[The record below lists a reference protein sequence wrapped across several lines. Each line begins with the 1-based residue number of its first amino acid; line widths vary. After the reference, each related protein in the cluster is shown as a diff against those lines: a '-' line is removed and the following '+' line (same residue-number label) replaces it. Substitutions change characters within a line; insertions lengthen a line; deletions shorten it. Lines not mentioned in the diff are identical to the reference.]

1 MSVLHHI
8 TQNVCFL
15 WQYDP
20 DKKSLDVSND
30 HMVKNKSGFYASLG
44 PRFWENNPISPLLTY
59 FLAPLLSGYSVQ
71 WKISRKGI
79 NFFGEWLL
87 CYIVV
92 DHCYLTLRMSITVSD
107 DNGVVFHR
115 QNNTN
120 LYWSPGCD
128 AIYPR
133 GIDCLHTRARQ
144 HQGLFTEPLCFNPV
158 KLLGLKRWG
167 SSPLE

>member
-1 MSVLHHI
+1 MYQMTTWWRTKV
-8 TQNVCFL
+8 VF
-15 WQYDP
+15 
-20 DKKSLDVSND
+20 
-30 HMVKNKSGFYASLG
+30 ASLG
-44 PRFWENNPISPLLTY
+44 PRFWKNNPISPLLTY
-59 FLAPLLSGYSVQ
+59 FLALSLSGYSVQ
-71 WKISRKGI
+71 WKIPRKGRKKSFL
-79 NFFGEWLL
+79 NGR
-87 CYIVV
+87 CV
-92 DHCYLTLRMSITVSD
+92 TLFITVSWHLMSITVSD
-107 DNGVVFHR
+107 DNSVVFHR

-144 HQGLFTEPLCFNPV
+144 LQGCSSEPLCFNPV

>member
-1 MSVLHHI
+1 
-8 TQNVCFL
+8 
-15 WQYDP
+15 
-20 DKKSLDVSND
+20 
-30 HMVKNKSGFYASLG
+30 
-44 PRFWENNPISPLLTY
+44 
-59 FLAPLLSGYSVQ
+59 
-71 WKISRKGI
+71 
-79 NFFGEWLL
+79 
-87 CYIVV
+87 
-92 DHCYLTLRMSITVSD
+92 MSITVSD

-167 SSPLE
+167 SSPLEYRLASFLRYGFAEYKPNMEKWVSNFNLTVDLSLSHGERSYTQKFLKCILIWSLHVYFSNICARLFSQFCLNAFICSSPRFVQRFRFFFVKF

>member
-1 MSVLHHI
+1 MPSLFLLYPCYLSRNQNTLDDHSDFGKWRISILCRAKRKERSTEEECLSFIILHRTSVFFDSTI
-8 TQNVCFL
+8 PIKN
-15 WQYDP
+15 
-20 DKKSLDVSND
+20 SLDVSND

-71 WKISRKGI
+71 WKISRKGR

-92 DHCYLTLRMSITVSD
+92 DHCQLTPRMSITVSD

-120 LYWSPGCD
+120 LY
-128 AIYPR
+128 
-133 GIDCLHTRARQ
+133 
-144 HQGLFTEPLCFNPV
+144 
-158 KLLGLKRWG
+158 
-167 SSPLE
+167 